1 LGFKGI
7 CKGGN
12 KNQQLPCFLFYIIP
26 AKLSLKWLKKR
37 FDSYQ
42 FRQRPPMACSE
53 TLYMRLP
60 LVISGFEYLQI
71 TV

>member
-12 KNQQLPCFLFYIIP
+12 KNQQLHVFFFTLLPE
-26 AKLSLKWLKKR
+26 KLSPKWLKKR

-42 FRQRPPMACSE
+42 FAKGGNGLFRSP
-53 TLYMRLP
+53 LYRLNTGNIR
-60 LVISGFEYLQI
+60 L
-71 TV
+71 